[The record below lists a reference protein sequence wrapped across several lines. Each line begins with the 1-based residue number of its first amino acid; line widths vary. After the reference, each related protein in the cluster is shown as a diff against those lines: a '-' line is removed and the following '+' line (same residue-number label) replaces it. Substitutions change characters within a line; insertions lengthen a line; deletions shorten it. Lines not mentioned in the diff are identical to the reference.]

1 MHKFKTLAFLLVVS
15 MLLFSCGEYQKV
27 LNKGTVEDQYKM
39 GVKMYESQKFGKA
52 IRLFEKVTPA
62 YRGKP
67 QMERIQFMVAQSNF
81 NEKNYQTAGY
91 YFDRFAKNYPSSSK
105 LEEASFAS
113 ALSYKLASPEF
124 SKDPT
129 DTNKALEAFQ
139 SFINAFPTSDKLEE
153 ANKHYKELRYKLQ
166 KKYFEIAKTY
176 YTTADY
182 DMRNYKAAIQ
192 AFDNLLEDYL
202 GSDDEMEISKDVT
215 PLTKTTTDDEFYKAI
230 LKGIGAPITDENMKF
245 FYAWRQ
251 AEGGKAKNNPFN
263 TTQPKPNSTFYNC
276 LKKGIS
282 GCKSGVRNYM
292 SSRDGIDATVKT
304 IKNGRYQNIIDALKS
319 GDSAEK
325 AAQALKSSPWG
336 TGQLA
341 LKVVQGYNSGAT
353 PKPPQIG

>member
-1 MHKFKTLAFLLVVS
+1 MQKFKNLAFLVAVS
-15 MLLFSCGEYQKV
+15 LLLFSCGEYQKV
-27 LNKGTVEDQYKM
+27 LNKGTAEDQYKM
-39 GVKMYESQKFGKA
+39 AVKMYESQKFGKA
-52 IRLFEKVTPA
+52 IRLFEKITPA

-91 YFDRFAKNYPSSSK
+91 YFDRFVKNYPTSSK

-129 DTNKALEAFQ
+129 DTEKALESFQ
-139 SFINAFPTSDKLEE
+139 SFINAFPSSDKLEE

-202 GSDDEMEISKDVT
+202 GSEFKEEALYYRLKAAHDFTLKSYDRRKPERIKDAMEAYEKLI
-215 PLTKTTTDDEFYKAI
+215 
-230 LKGIGAPITDENMKF
+230 
-245 FYAWRQ
+245 
-251 AEGGKAKNNPFN
+251 
-263 TTQPKPNSTFYNC
+263 
-276 LKKGIS
+276 
-282 GCKSGVRNYM
+282 RNYPETKFKTEVDKM
-292 SSRDGIDATVKT
+292 IAKLQKEKERIDDLIA
-304 IKNGRYQNIIDALKS
+304 KS
-319 GDSAEK
+319 KELEDSK
-325 AAQALKSSPWG
+325 
-336 TGQLA
+336 
-341 LKVVQGYNSGAT
+341 
-353 PKPPQIG
+353 

>member
-1 MHKFKTLAFLLVVS
+1 MLLAFLS
-15 MLLFSCGEYQKV
+15 FLLFSCGEYQKV

-39 GVKMYESQKFGKA
+39 AVKMYEIKKYGKA
-52 IRLFEKVTPA
+52 IRLFEKITPA

-81 NEKNYQTAGY
+81 NEKNYTIAGY

-139 SFINAFPTSDKLEE
+139 SFINTFPTSEKIDE
-153 ANKHYKELRYKLQ
+153 ANQHYKELRYKLQ

-192 AFDNLLEDYL
+192 AFDNLLSDYL
-202 GSDDEMEISKDVT
+202 GSEFKEEALLYRLKAAHDFVLKSYDRRKPERIKDA
-215 PLTKTTTDDEFYKAI
+215 LEAHEKLI
-230 LKGIGAPITDENMKF
+230 
-245 FYAWRQ
+245 
-251 AEGGKAKNNPFN
+251 
-263 TTQPKPNSTFYNC
+263 
-276 LKKGIS
+276 
-282 GCKSGVRNYM
+282 RNYPE
-292 SSRDGIDATVKT
+292 SKYLEEAKKIYATLNKEKDR
-304 IKNGRYQNIIDALKS
+304 ISILIENSKELE
-319 GDSAEK
+319 DSK
-325 AAQALKSSPWG
+325 
-336 TGQLA
+336 
-341 LKVVQGYNSGAT
+341 
-353 PKPPQIG
+353 